1 MALTSQ
7 AQPPIA
13 APQTLTAAAAGS
25 VAAPNSLTPSQQ
37 AIQPYLLLNYAAQ
50 DYQVW
55 AANGTAIQPNPIST
69 DTSRNVRIGYK
80 SILTGATPAA
90 AAVCLIPNTFERW
103 RPATGTQSATFTA
116 SAAAP
121 VDYVAIAAHNIG
133 TSGATVQIETA
144 ATVGG
149 AWTSRATLTPSDNKP
164 IYIEFT
170 EASVQQ
176 VRITLTGGS
185 DREVGVVYAGKQLIM
200 SRYIYGGH
208 SPVNLSSQT
217 EYRNSVSETG
227 QWLGRTIAR
236 QGLRTEYS
244 FTLVDDAW
252 YRANFQ
258 PFVESAKKTPFFI
271 KWRPDLYPLEAAYV
285 WTTDDIK
292 PSNRGGAT
300 RLMQMSFNV
309 EGHDDIR

>member
-13 APQTLTAAAAGS
+13 VPQTLTAAAAGS

-37 AIQPYLLLNYAAQ
+37 AIQPYLFLNYAAQ

-69 DTSRNVRIGYK
+69 DTSKNVRMGYQ
-80 SILTGATPAA
+80 SILTGVTPTA

-103 RPATGTQSATFTA
+103 RPATGTVTAVFIA
-116 SAAAP
+116 SAAAST
-121 VDYVAIAAHNIG
+121 DYVAIGAHNLG
-133 TSGATVQIETA
+133 TAGATVTIATA

-149 AWTSRATLTPSDNKP
+149 ALTTRATLTPADNKP

-170 EASVQQ
+170 AASVQE
-176 VRITLTGGS
+176 VRVTLTGGTN
-185 DREVGVVYAGKQLIM
+185 REVGVVYAGKQLIM
-200 SRYIYGGH
+200 SRFIYGGH
-208 SPVNLSSQT
+208 SPITLSSQT
-217 EYRNSVSETG
+217 QYRNSVSETG

-236 QGLRTEYS
+236 QGLQTEYN
-244 FTLVDDAW
+244 FTLVDDEW
-252 YRANFQ
+252 YRENFE
-258 PFVESAKKTPFFI
+258 PFVQSAKKTPFFI

-285 WTTDDIK
+285 WTTGDIT
-292 PSNRGGAT
+292 PSNRGGGT
-300 RLMQMSFNV
+300 RLMQFSFGV